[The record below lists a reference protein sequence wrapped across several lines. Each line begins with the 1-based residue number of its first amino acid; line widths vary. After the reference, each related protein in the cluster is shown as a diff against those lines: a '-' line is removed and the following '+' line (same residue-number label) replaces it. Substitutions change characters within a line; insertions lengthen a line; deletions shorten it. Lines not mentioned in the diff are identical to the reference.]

1 MLDQIMDVLTER
13 RMMSV
18 GNLALHFAMEPE
30 ELQPRLDQL
39 EAGGRI
45 RFAQSRCA
53 GSCSSCSSCPSDGD
67 DADACAPPPVDSTA
81 IVISMERRRE
91 ED

>member
-1 MLDQIMDVLTER
+1 MMRKLAGKMLNQIMDELTER

-18 GNLALHFAMEPE
+18 GNLTTHFEMEPE

-45 RFAQSRCA
+45 RFAFTRCS
-53 GSCSSCSSCPSDGD
+53 GSCSSDGTTRKR
-67 DADACAPPPVDSTA
+67 AKLHWQSPQPL
-81 IVISMERRRE
+81 
-91 ED
+91 